1 VVANWS
7 PTANSCPASNWRKNM
22 VSGHRFNISQGFL
35 FARVLDPAAVGGCS
49 ERHQTS
55 QGLRDAAMGHYHGV
69 GVD

>member
-1 VVANWS
+1 
-7 PTANSCPASNWRKNM
+7 M
-22 VSGHRFNISQGFL
+22 VSGHRFNIGQGFL

-55 QGLRDAAMGHYHGV
+55 QGLRDTAMGHYHGV